1 MELLWHLAQMLG
13 WAILAFG
20 VFMSILASIGSR
32 PKPVRRPNSTILRAY
47 REIAEI
53 EDAAISRMLAILWDG
68 GSA

>member
-1 MELLWHLAQMLG
+1 MEVLWHLAQALG
-13 WAILAFG
+13 WALLAFG

-32 PKPVRRPNSTILRAY
+32 PKAVSRPNSTTLRAY
-47 REIAEI
+47 REIADI